1 MSLDVVLMYAVVSF
15 FYVISP
21 GPAIFLA
28 ISNGMTQSMRAVC
41 MSSLGNI
48 IGLFILSAVSMF
60 GLGALLMTSATLFMA
75 VKVIGAIYLVYLGIK
90 QFKNSRAAKLAGM
103 EGHALPRRSY
113 GNVFREGFFLA
124 VTNPKPILFFTALF
138 PQFLNLESAL
148 MPQFFV
154 LTSIFMF
161 FSFFSL
167 SSYGLVSKMAKGWLS
182 DQKRMMW
189 FHRITGGIFIAMGV
203 SLLQLKRAASN

>member
-1 MSLDVVLMYAVVSF
+1 MTLEVILMYAVVSF

-60 GLGALLMTSATLFMA
+60 GLGALLMTSATLFMG

-90 QFKNSRAAKLAGM
+90 QFKNSRAARFDDL
-103 EGHALPRRSY
+103 EGGAQARRSY

-148 MPQFFV
+148 VPQFFV
-154 LTSIFMF
+154 LTTIFMF
-161 FSFFSL
+161 FSFLSL
-167 SSYGLVSKMAKGWLS
+167 SSYGLVSKLAKGWLA